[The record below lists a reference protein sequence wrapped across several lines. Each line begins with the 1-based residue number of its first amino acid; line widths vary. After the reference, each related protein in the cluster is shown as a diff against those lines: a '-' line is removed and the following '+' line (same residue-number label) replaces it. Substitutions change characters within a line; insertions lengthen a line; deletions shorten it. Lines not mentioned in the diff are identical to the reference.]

1 MGSAHDKVSL
11 PDTHR
16 NSMSTVRRRGIGG
29 PTTFVI
35 GEDYVVVSDDRSIR
49 LQLEDGEE
57 VREGRPN

>member
-1 MGSAHDKVSL
+1 
-11 PDTHR
+11 
-16 NSMSTVRRRGIGG
+16 MSTVRRRGIGG